1 MNMGIGDSSSID
13 NVDPSPLLPTSTQ
26 QQDNYSCHNPQ
37 DQDQCN
43 SSAISLLGRDET
55 RSMSTV
61 PLPDFHKS
69 LNNQN
74 KNASHSSS
82 SPSWRYPIRSTNA
95 YFTQMSSIFSGK
107 FLSWIAIVQF
117 SLSGGVMTLMWS
129 IGLPLFKE
137 LGIDASR
144 QQLYMTMIISPY
156 ALKPFIGVASD
167 LFPIGGYNKR
177 YLALFS
183 IILGLLGCSVLLTL
197 FHSGA
202 AAAAVAPTSSS
213 PGDNDNPAS
222 KVQRLAD
229 LIVVCFFAMN
239 LEGATLEMLGDG
251 KYSEIMQRHPESG
264 SSIISF
270 KFVLSLFGTLVTQ
283 CYVGPL
289 ADAGYF
295 HVLFWIALVLLMA
308 PFVPTLRG
316 WIPEKKIKAS
326 EVAEE
331 EEEGGGEGGRGMVK
345 LCKGIMFHRGM
356 FQKKKTPFVAI
367 ALSGLAAP
375 VVSIVSTYSDMN
387 IGLVF
392 SGFVLVALVVTTYVV
407 FPRQFFRAQF
417 GLMLLCL
424 CRIRMTSGL
433 SYFYTANSQCLPDG
447 PQFSYTFYIT
457 LTGIVGS
464 VIHLIA
470 VILYQTFMSSWKYRP
485 ALIFSMVLGSLA
497 TIVDLIIIMRWNV
510 AIGIPDKVFF
520 LLGSATFENLTNILH
535 AIPMAAIGAKLAPPG
550 MEAAGIAYSTSIGTF
565 CFMVTNLLG
574 SAVLKWSGMK
584 TIGEDCDFDS
594 LPGLVVIFQILVP
607 ILGGIAA
614 IMLFIPNVH
623 QTEPLID
630 WKKERWYEGEKES
643 EYETSI
649 EDEEGSVSEING
661 KGLGSEGEKNLV

>member
-1 MNMGIGDSSSID
+1 
-13 NVDPSPLLPTSTQ
+13 
-26 QQDNYSCHNPQ
+26 
-37 DQDQCN
+37 
-43 SSAISLLGRDET
+43 
-55 RSMSTV
+55 
-61 PLPDFHKS
+61 
-69 LNNQN
+69 
-74 KNASHSSS
+74 
-82 SPSWRYPIRSTNA
+82 
-95 YFTQMSSIFSGK
+95 
-107 FLSWIAIVQF
+107 
-117 SLSGGVMTLMWS
+117 
-129 IGLPLFKE
+129 
-137 LGIDASR
+137 
-144 QQLYMTMIISPY
+144 
-156 ALKPFIGVASD
+156 
-167 LFPIGGYNKR
+167 
-177 YLALFS
+177 
-183 IILGLLGCSVLLTL
+183 
-197 FHSGA
+197 
-202 AAAAVAPTSSS
+202 
-213 PGDNDNPAS
+213 
-222 KVQRLAD
+222 
-229 LIVVCFFAMN
+229 
-239 LEGATLEMLGDG
+239 
-251 KYSEIMQRHPESG
+251 
-264 SSIISF
+264 
-270 KFVLSLFGTLVTQ
+270 
-283 CYVGPL
+283 
-289 ADAGYF
+289 
-295 HVLFWIALVLLMA
+295 
-308 PFVPTLRG
+308 
-316 WIPEKKIKAS
+316 
-326 EVAEE
+326 
-331 EEEGGGEGGRGMVK
+331 
-345 LCKGIMFHRGM
+345 
-356 FQKKKTPFVAI
+356 
-367 ALSGLAAP
+367 
-375 VVSIVSTYSDMN
+375 
-387 IGLVF
+387 
-392 SGFVLVALVVTTYVV
+392 
-407 FPRQFFRAQF
+407 
-417 GLMLLCL
+417 
-424 CRIRMTSGL
+424 MTSGL

-649 EDEEGSVSEING
+649 EDEEGSVSEMNE